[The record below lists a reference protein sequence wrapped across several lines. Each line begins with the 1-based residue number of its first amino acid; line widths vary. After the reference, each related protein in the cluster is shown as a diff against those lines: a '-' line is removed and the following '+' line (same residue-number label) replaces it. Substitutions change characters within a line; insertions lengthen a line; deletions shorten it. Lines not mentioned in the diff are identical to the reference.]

1 MWALS
6 VCIFIPFYYPP
17 LYFIIK
23 ICCICDLLHIQHFR
37 ELLKNHA
44 RMFSFDMPLLTR
56 AQTEKECLWEKR
68 AMSEM
73 PECWGGVAWLELAG
87 AGSQVQQPTPKM
99 RHFIYHLGRDSV
111 SVSAFFLFPYLSCLY
126 PSLTTN
132 ISAAYSYASG
142 GSNGRSTSVF
152 TLER

>member
-37 ELLKNHA
+37 ELLKNRA
-44 RMFSFDMPLLTR
+44 RMSSFDMPLLTR
-56 AQTEKECLWEKR
+56 AQTEKECLREKR

-87 AGSQVQQPTPKM
+87 AGSQVCQRCATSS
-99 RHFIYHLGRDSV
+99 ITLEEIV
-111 SVSAFFLFPYLSCLY
+111 YLCQYFSCS
-126 PSLTTN
+126 P
-132 ISAAYSYASG
+132 
-142 GSNGRSTSVF
+142 TSVVCILPWPR
-152 TLER
+152 TSAPPTCALLEVLLEVQTADLIQSLL